1 MDPAC
6 KNTVVYRVIDEVLR
20 SASKHCGPGRPISV
34 AVYEHLHA
42 QGLLR
47 DRPKDDVLTVMRDA
61 IPLGSERSPY
71 MSERIYDALAAN
83 QMLR

>member
-20 SASKHCGPGRPISV
+20 SASSKCGPDRPISV
-34 AVYEHLHA
+34 VVYEQLHA

-47 DRPKDDVLTVMRDA
+47 DRPKDDVLKVMRDA
-61 IPLGSERSPY
+61 LPLSQERSPY
-71 MSERIYDALAAN
+71 MGERIYDALAAN